1 MTTATARLTADEF
14 FTGLFAAL
22 ALRGRPAI
30 SIRGD
35 RFDKILA
42 RIFDELRVKA
52 DAEDIDLRFRIR
64 PHRIHGDS
72 PTVRAAVKAAT
83 QADLIS
89 LDNPE
94 YQDIR
99 FKIGR
104 EDAEFFLASLPL
116 PKDVFDWLAE
126 SFLDQYDAPS
136 DITPTAA

>member
-1 MTTATARLTADEF
+1 VTEPVRLTADEF

-22 ALRGRPAI
+22 ALRGRSTI

-35 RFDKILA
+35 RFDRLLA
-42 RIFDELRVKA
+42 DVFGELRDRA
-52 DAEDIDLRFRIR
+52 IDDNIDLRFRIR

-72 PTVRAAVKAAT
+72 PTVRSAISAAT

-99 FKIGR
+99 FKIGPD
-104 EDAEFFLASLPL
+104 DAEYFFTALPVSKEL
-116 PKDVFDWLAE
+116 
-126 SFLDQYDAPS
+126 FLDLADKFLEEYDAPKA
-136 DITPTAA
+136 DLTAV